1 MASCTHLPVEIRNVP
16 VEHDESDIHLRD
28 EISDRLAK
36 RPGMLFIIRYIRPVY
51 KKADSDTIVTA
62 PAIEEPIAKCEAD
75 VSLLADVV
83 VSKFV
88 DHIPEYRQNRYISAK
103 AW

>member
-1 MASCTHLPVEIRNVP
+1 MKYQIDLPKGQHVIYHQIYP
-16 VEHDESDIHLRD
+16 P
-28 EISDRLAK
+28 RLQK
-36 RPGMLFIIRYIRPVY
+36 S
-51 KKADSDTIVTA
+51 DSDTIVTA

-88 DHIPEYRQNRYISAK
+88 DHIPEYRQQQIYKRQGVGSHHRL
-103 AW
+103 